1 MEKKLEYYVREQ
13 DLPAAAGEIL
23 KRKLGLTARQ
33 ISSAKYRPNGICVNG
48 KQVRVSEALQVGDR
62 LQVCLETE
70 NTVSEQIEP
79 TPGTVDI
86 AYEDED
92 LAVVNKPAGLA
103 VHPAHGHY
111 RDTLANYL
119 MYEYQRRGR
128 GLCVRAVGRLD
139 KDTSGLVVF
148 AFSQAAAARLSKPGM
163 IRKEYTALVQGRL
176 EQSEGTVTAG
186 IRKKEGS
193 LNMMETAEDGMQA
206 VTHYRVLREACFC
219 IGNYENFLYKRP
231 SAGCA
236 ARRRKVAADTV
247 CLCAEQKLCCQ
258 GSGSRK
264 CCKAHFCSFT
274 GNCVLCKKSL
284 WHDAQLAEKKYARA
298 RNKSCAAEAHF
309 CSLVQFHLETGRTHQ
324 IRVHMASLGHPLL
337 EDPIYGN
344 PGACLKNYFRNLQ
357 APVCGMFCPQSFN
370 AAGEIFSEYFDRAA
384 LHCGR
389 IWIRQPFTGKEIEV
403 TAELPEDMKTFLE
416 TYAGEN

>member
-258 GSGSRK
+258 SCGRRVCEPQS
-264 CCKAHFCSFT
+264 CSI
-274 GNCVLCKKSL
+274 V
-284 WHDAQLAEKKYARA
+284 QL
-298 RNKSCAAEAHF
+298 
-309 CSLVQFHLETGRTHQ
+309 HLETGRTHQ

-337 EDPIYGN
+337 GDPIYGN
-344 PGACLKNYFRNLQ
+344 PGACLKNHFRNLQ

-384 LHCGR
+384 LHCVR